1 MIPEVRPV
9 FIKTF
14 GCKVNYTESVAFA
27 ELAARRGLLPIELTG
42 ASLDCAEAG
51 GPPVVFINSCCVTA
65 EAERK
70 AAQFVR
76 RIRREHP
83 RCEVLFS
90 GCGARNH
97 LTRQKYIDAGARVFD
112 FHTEAFEWLAGQD
125 DTGVDAGEAVEA
137 AKAHF
142 SVEEP
147 DVPFESGIIGT
158 ARSRAFIKVQ
168 DGCRNFCTFCVI
180 PFVRPYASRPVDEVL
195 DEAER
200 FIDQGFRELVLTG
213 INIGHYGMTP
223 VDSAENIATA
233 KHWKRSRLYSRR
245 EDHPSFFDLVDSLL
259 ERIPEGTRLRVSS
272 IEPEDIDDRFFE
284 QLVHPRMCPHLH
296 LPLQSGSDR
305 VLGEMRRLYTTAEYA
320 RVAEQFRRAC
330 PDGALTTDIL
340 VGFPAETE
348 QDFQQTLEVCSQ
360 LQFERIHGFPF
371 SPRPG
376 TAAARM
382 KQLARTEVQERN
394 RRLIAHCAPIA
405 EERWRRF
412 VGSQSS
418 VLVEER
424 LDGGAYS
431 GHGEAYQQVRLR
443 TTQGEVEPG
452 QIVQVKLEDFR
463 EGRFFA
469 RIPAQAACT

>member
-1 MIPEVRPV
+1 VRQV

-27 ELAARRGLLPIELTG
+27 ELAAKRGLLPVELTG
-42 ASLDCAEAG
+42 SRVDQDGSGA
-51 GPPVVFINSCCVTA
+51 PPVVFINSCCVTA

-83 RCEVLFS
+83 ECEVLFS

-97 LTRQKYIDAGARVFD
+97 LTRQKYVDAGARVFD
-112 FHTEAFEWLAGQD
+112 FHSEAFAWLAGNVGAD
-125 DTGVDAGEAVEA
+125 SASAGASAASEAPLSVD
-137 AKAHF
+137 
-142 SVEEP
+142 EP
-147 DVPFESGIIGT
+147 EVPFESGIIGT

-168 DGCRNFCTFCVI
+168 DGCRNFCTFCII
-180 PFVRPYASRPVDEVL
+180 PFVRPYASRPVDEIL

-200 FIDQGFRELVLTG
+200 FISQGFRELVLTG

-223 VDSAENIATA
+223 VDSAVNIATA
-233 KHWKRSRLYSRR
+233 RHWKRSRLYNRR
-245 EDHPSFFDLVDSLL
+245 ADHPSFFDLVDRLL

-284 QLVHPRMCPHLH
+284 QLAHPRMCPHLH
-296 LPLQSGSDR
+296 LPLQSGSNR
-305 VLGEMRRLYTTAEYA
+305 VLAAMRRLYATEEYA
-320 RVAEQFRRAC
+320 VVARKFRRAC
-330 PDGALTTDIL
+330 PAGALTTDIL
-340 VGFPAETE
+340 VGFPTETE
-348 QDFQQTLEVCSQ
+348 QDFQQTLELCSE

-376 TAAARM
+376 TGAARM
-382 KQLARTEVQERN
+382 KQLPRAEVQERN
-394 RRLIAHCAPIA
+394 RRLIAHCDPIA

-412 VGSQSS
+412 VGRRSG

-443 TTQGEVEPG
+443 TTPGKAVEPG
-452 QIVQVKLEDFR
+452 RIVLVKLEDFR
-463 EGRFFA
+463 EGRFIA
-469 RIPAQAACT
+469 RMPAGAACT